1 MFGAAPQSTLCFR
14 CKESDSPHAVT
25 VYMLEPHSCQYILGV
40 SKKIILKN
48 STWGHILIFG
58 IESGK

>member
-40 SKKIILKN
+40 SKKNNTQEFNLG
-48 STWGHILIFG
+48 THFDFWH
-58 IESGK
+58 